1 MSDRNHA
8 ANSTK
13 IVVLTLAVC
22 LSVLLVTGCENFFF
36 SDLVD
41 DPSAGGG
48 GPLSISPISA
58 TLLVNT
64 KCVFTATGGSP
75 PYVFS
80 VPSGG
85 GTIDPDSGIYTA
97 AATPG
102 SAVIQV
108 RDDQGEIS
116 EAEAIYIE

>member
-1 MSDRNHA
+1 
-8 ANSTK
+8 
-13 IVVLTLAVC
+13 VQ
-22 LSVLLVTGCENFFF
+22 
-36 SDLVD
+36 
-41 DPSAGGG
+41 
-48 GPLSISPISA
+48 
-58 TLLVNT
+58 
-64 KCVFTATGGSP
+64 
-75 PYVFS
+75 
-80 VPSGG
+80 SGG